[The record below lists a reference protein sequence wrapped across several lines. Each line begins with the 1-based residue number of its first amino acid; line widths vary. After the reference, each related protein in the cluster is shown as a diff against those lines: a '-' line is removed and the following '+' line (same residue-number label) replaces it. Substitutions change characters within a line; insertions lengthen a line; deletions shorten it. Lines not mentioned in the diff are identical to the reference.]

1 MEHST
6 NPTPGPDGSDN
17 LPTIRGDYR
26 HQSLAAQRNRQ
37 LGLDLRDAATESEG
51 EAIDLV
57 RYWRILLKRRWTV
70 LGALAIAIT
79 YAIVATLLTTPIY
92 RSSAS
97 LQIDREAI
105 RIVNVEGMSPTEG
118 AADWGEDFYQTQYE
132 LLQSRAL
139 AQRTV
144 SQLGLAQ
151 SGELDRIRP
160 PSPWA
165 KLSSLLGRGTS
176 VSAPAQKK
184 AAQSEAEIQERE
196 RSLTGA
202 FKSGLSIEP
211 VRNSALVRINYQ
223 SPDKLFAQRAA
234 DAVAEAFIAS
244 NLERRFGS
252 SAYAKGYLEDR
263 LQELKLKL
271 EDSERKLVGFA
282 QKEQIV
288 STGEESA
295 SLSELTLGTLN
306 SALSLAKQERIR
318 AESRWRQA
326 QASRGL
332 VLYGD
337 IGKNSII
344 QSLQTSRAGLMA
356 DYQDKLGLYKPAYPL
371 MRQMKGQI
379 DEIDKQIAVEVGNI
393 KSAIQAEYLAALD
406 QELQLGEQMQGVKT
420 DVLDLQSRSIQYNI
434 YKREVD
440 TNRQLYDGLLQRY
453 KEIGIAGGVS
463 TNNVSIVDRA
473 EPGGKVKPDMRRN
486 LTFGALVGLMLGVL
500 LALGFEYLDDT
511 IKVPEDIEKLLGL
524 AMLGII
530 PRLKAPLT
538 PARALKDPRSAYA
551 EAYRSLCTA
560 LQFST
565 NHGVPRCLLVTSAT
579 PSEGKSTTAMVLA
592 QNFALQGKR
601 VLLID
606 CDLRNPSLHRQLGV
620 KNSRGLTNCLVGGA
634 KPYEIIS
641 KTPTEN
647 LILMPTGPLPPNPAE
662 LLTGPKMLSL
672 LTLAVQKFDQVILD
686 GPPVMGLADAP
697 ILANLASGT
706 VLVVEAGETRI
717 AVARNAMK
725 RLWSTRAHVVGAL
738 LNKFEARHAG
748 YGYGYG
754 DHKYYA
760 YGGDTAGKLTKR

>member
-1 MEHST
+1 MEQ
-6 NPTPGPDGSDN
+6 NDGNRPDADGTDN
-17 LPTIRGDYR
+17 LPAVRDDYR
-26 HQSLAAQRNRQ
+26 HQALSLQRSRQ
-37 LGLDLRDAATESEG
+37 LQVELGDAGSEQDG
-51 EAIDLV
+51 EAVDLM
-57 RYWRILLKRRWTV
+57 RYWRILVKRRWTV
-70 LGALAIAIT
+70 LGALVIALA
-79 YAIVATLLTTPIY
+79 YALVSSLLTTPIY
-92 RSSAS
+92 RASAT
-97 LQIDREAI
+97 LQIDRETI
-105 RIVNVEGMSPTEG
+105 RVVNVEGMAPSEG
-118 AADWGEDFYQTQYE
+118 TSYWSEDFYQTQYE

-151 SGELDRIRP
+151 SGELDRIRS
-160 PSPWA
+160 PSPWQ
-165 KLSSLLGRGTS
+165 KLREMVFGGGD
-176 VSAPAQKK
+176 AAGPARRKPLTD
-184 AAQSEAEIQERE
+184 AEIQARE
-196 RSLTGA
+196 HDLAGA
-202 FKSGLSIEP
+202 FRGGLSIEP
-211 VRNSALVRINYQ
+211 VRSSALVRVNYS
-223 SPDKLFAQRAA
+223 SPDPLFAQRAA
-234 DAVAEAFIAS
+234 NAVAEAFIAS

-252 SAYAKGYLEDR
+252 SAYAKQYLEDR

-282 QKEQIV
+282 QQEQIV
-288 STGEESA
+288 STGEASA
-295 SLSELTLGTLN
+295 SLSEQTLGTLN
-306 SALSLAKQERIR
+306 AALGTARQARIN

-326 QASRGL
+326 QSSRGL

-337 IGKNSII
+337 IGENSII
-344 QSLQTSRAGLMA
+344 KTLQTGRAELLGE
-356 DYQDKLGLYKPAYPL
+356 YQEKLGLYKPEYPL
-371 MRQMKGQI
+371 MLQLKGQI
-379 DEIDKQIAVEVGNI
+379 DEVDKQIATEVDNI
-393 KSAIQAEYLAALD
+393 KSAIRAEYLAALE
-406 QELQLGEQMQGVKT
+406 QENQLLKQMEGVKA
-420 DVLDLQSRSIQYNI
+420 DVLDLQNRSIQYNI

-473 EPGGKVKPDMRRN
+473 EPGGKILPDVRRN
-486 LTFGALVGLMLGVL
+486 MMFGALAGLILGVL

-511 IKVPEDIEKLLGL
+511 LKAPEDIEKLLGL
-524 AMLGII
+524 AMLGVI
-530 PRLKAPLT
+530 PRLKSPLT
-538 PARALKDPRSAYA
+538 PARALEDPRSAYA

-565 NHGVPRCLLVTSAT
+565 DRGVPRCLLVTSAT
-579 PSEGKSTTAMVLA
+579 PHEGKSTTAMVLA

-606 CDLRNPSLHRQLGV
+606 CDLRNPSLHRQLGAD
-620 KNSRGLTNCLVGGA
+620 NARGLTNCIAGGA
-634 KPYEIIS
+634 KPYEIIT

-647 LILMPTGPLPPNPAE
+647 LMLMPTGPLPPNPAE

-706 VLVVEAGETRI
+706 ILVVEAGETRI
-717 AVARNAMK
+717 AVARNALK

-738 LNKFEARHAG
+738 LNKFESRHAG

-754 DHKYYA
+754 YGDHSYYQ
-760 YGGDTAGKLTKR
+760 YGGTAGKLTKR